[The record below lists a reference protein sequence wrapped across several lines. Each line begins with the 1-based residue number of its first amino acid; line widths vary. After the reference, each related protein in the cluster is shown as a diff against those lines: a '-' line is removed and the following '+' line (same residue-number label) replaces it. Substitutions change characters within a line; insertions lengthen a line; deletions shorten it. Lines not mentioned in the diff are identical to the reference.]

1 LLGTVSYLDSRG
13 TERREIAVRTGAAQ
27 LLPGMAATGKPNAL
41 SSAATQFLATRGL
54 RVKPEAR

>member
-1 LLGTVSYLDSRG
+1 VNYLDSRG
-13 TERREIAVRTGAAQ
+13 TERRELAVRTGAAQ
-27 LLPGMAATGKPNAL
+27 LLPGMAAAGKPNAL

>member
-1 LLGTVSYLDSRG
+1 
-13 TERREIAVRTGAAQ
+13 
-27 LLPGMAATGKPNAL
+27 MAAAGKPNAL